1 MLSLVVPSW
10 LLPEAWVV
18 VSMLVSASLLPLVG
32 IGAYLVC
39 LRTSWL
45 AWLSRP
51 SFRLAGSLIGR
62 PRR

>member
-1 MLSLVVPSW
+1 MLSLAVPSW

-45 AWLSRP
+45 AWLFKP
-51 SFRLAGSLIGR
+51 SLLLAGSSVGR